1 MAIDKLPSR
10 NVILILIFGAGFIL
24 FVLLSIFP
32 NYIAYSSITQDIARL
47 KATIEEQKILSP
59 IFNDFSKKA
68 EFKEPD
74 NLPFPKKA
82 KMSKNETG
90 KIAAVIQD
98 IILKNG
104 FKLENIATDVDSLM
118 QESSV
123 LKLSVQ
129 MTGDFLNLRNVMLQL
144 GALPYLEH
152 VESIQISSY
161 NENSKIQLK
170 LWFAQQ

>member
-1 MAIDKLPSR
+1 MAIEKLPSR
-10 NVILILIFGAGFIL
+10 NFILTLSFGAGIIL
-24 FVLLSIFP
+24 FVLLSILP
-32 NYIAYSSITQDIARL
+32 NYFAYNDITQEIASL
-47 KATIEEQKILSP
+47 KAKIDEQKILSP
-59 IFNDFSKKA
+59 IFNNFSDKA
-68 EFKEPD
+68 KFDEPD

-82 KMSKNETG
+82 KMAKNETA
-90 KIAAVIQD
+90 KISSVIQD
-98 IILKNG
+98 IIRKNG

-118 QESSV
+118 QESGL

-129 MTGDFLNLRNVMLQL
+129 MSGDFMNLRDVMLQL

-161 NENSKIQLK
+161 QGSSKIQLK